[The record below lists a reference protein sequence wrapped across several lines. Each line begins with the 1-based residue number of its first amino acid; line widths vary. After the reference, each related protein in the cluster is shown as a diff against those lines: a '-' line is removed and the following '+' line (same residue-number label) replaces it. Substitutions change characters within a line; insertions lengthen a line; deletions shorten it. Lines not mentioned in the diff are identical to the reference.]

1 MTDTKVYVPAVTSS
15 TDDNVKLLR
24 QLESGLSFNQK

>member
-1 MTDTKVYVPAVTSS
+1 MADTKVYVLAVTSS
-15 TDDNVKLLR
+15 TDDNVKLLQ